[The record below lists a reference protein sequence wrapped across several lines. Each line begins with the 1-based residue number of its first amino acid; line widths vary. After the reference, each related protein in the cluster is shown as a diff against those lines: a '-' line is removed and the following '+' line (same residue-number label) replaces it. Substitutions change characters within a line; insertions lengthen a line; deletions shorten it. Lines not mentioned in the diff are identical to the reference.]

1 MLMMLI
7 EVARQMMVLMMAE
20 WMIDRRHQ
28 MPMNKQLLLWTRMSM
43 DESVTTN
50 DAMDGE
56 EN

>member
-1 MLMMLI
+1 MLI
-7 EVARQMMVLMMAE
+7 KVARRMMELMMAE
-20 WMIDRRHQ
+20 LMIDRQHQ
-28 MPMNKQLLLWTRMSM
+28 MPMNKQLQLWTRMSM